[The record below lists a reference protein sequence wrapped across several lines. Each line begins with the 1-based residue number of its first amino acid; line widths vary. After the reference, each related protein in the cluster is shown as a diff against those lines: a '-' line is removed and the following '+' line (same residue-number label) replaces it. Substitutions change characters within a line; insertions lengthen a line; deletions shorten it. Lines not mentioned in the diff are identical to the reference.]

1 MSETIEITTEGEIRE
16 YVEDNEGTA
25 VSLELGPSMAIW
37 FVDAGGQFCV
47 ITRQGRDM
55 GVSPPQ
61 GDDTEVTNDGESIE
75 LDVVDVDAQPFEIE
89 DVVETIEQNAEGF

>member
-16 YVEDNEGTA
+16 YIEDTEGKA

-47 ITRQGRDM
+47 VTQQGRDM

-61 GDDTEVTNDGESIE
+61 GDETVVTNDGESIE
-75 LDVVDVDAQPFEIE
+75 LDIVDLDAQPFEID
-89 DVVETIEQNAEGF
+89 DVIETIEENAEGF